1 MVSFWC
7 LYANFE
13 DISHLVLVFVV
24 NFEDVIAGWVV
35 GLEHT
40 QYVWKLLLWAFDIS
54 YLKKIGEI
62 DLELYQ
68 KCIFTNRQF
77 SLWHYNLQRKNS
89 S

>member
-1 MVSFWC
+1 MFIVHNKDTRTTTMVSFWC

-40 QYVWKLLLWAFDIS
+40 QYV
-54 YLKKIGEI
+54 
-62 DLELYQ
+62 
-68 KCIFTNRQF
+68 
-77 SLWHYNLQRKNS
+77 
-89 S
+89 